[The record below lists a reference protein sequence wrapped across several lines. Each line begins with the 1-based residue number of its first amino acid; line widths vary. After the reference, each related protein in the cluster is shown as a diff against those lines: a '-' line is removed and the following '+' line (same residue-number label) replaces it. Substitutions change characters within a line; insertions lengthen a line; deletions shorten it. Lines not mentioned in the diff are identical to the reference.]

1 MRCVLPGR
9 HVRRPSSRLEA
20 PVRGLCR
27 LPERPSSDQVLP
39 RERGLGCSLPRHRCA
54 GHHSA
59 RHCDHRARPLEVAVT
74 RRARGLHA
82 DLVKRPQEHEAVT
95 TEFLEDK
102 KHTIS
107 SRHPRVSQAA
117 LPAFSRDLRPYM
129 AMPHAA
135 GRMCYSYMLSTSL
148 PRLLPH
154 ECSDW
159 ASSLC
164 RWRASALPVPAR
176 SR

>member
-1 MRCVLPGR
+1 MRCVLPRR
-9 HVRRPSSRLEA
+9 HVRRPSTRLEA

-82 DLVKRPQEHEAVT
+82 DLVKRLQEHEAVT

-117 LPAFSRDLRPYM
+117 LPLLFREIYM
-129 AMPHAA
+129 TMSHVLLIPL
-135 GRMCYSYMLSTSL
+135 LSTSL

-154 ECSDW
+154 ECWDW

-164 RWRASALPVPAR
+164 PWRASALPVPAR